1 MSAMNVNRLAVLAGV
16 VCSLWVSPVAAQG
29 SKFVPVSQLAV
40 DVVNLK
46 SGKSVRGAV
55 VKAGVNGSLT
65 MAVSREW
72 LEHAHPDL
80 YHTAV
85 SHEADLQKQAAE
97 QLRTRLKKQ
106 LQTPPNEPRL
116 VVFLKQELER
126 ADELLARGKPVK
138 PPQFLWVELEHDT
151 IARVTR
157 APADRQ
163 RVAMW
168 AWGERL
174 SNVETRD
181 AVDLNRELKQ
191 SKIDT
196 TAAPPDLSDRLA
208 PRLQD
213 DREWAARMAVVEY
226 VLAKPLDFQ
235 GTGDVLVRADAERK
249 LVDLAPVLSKVLTS
263 HVDSLLKD
271 LTGEGR
277 PPAAA
282 PANDSGWLKSAATEA
297 EAASIN
303 GLRATRVEVKV
314 DGNQASVQ
322 TAFAARMPNGAWEV
336 VWSHRETQDATKQRA
351 EAEAR
356 IVADPQVKQVLDAVK
371 SFGLGADDQVRQ
383 AIRFGAATM
392 AAQQAADARFFE
404 FRDRYLNHLDGPPLM
419 WSK

>member
-1 MSAMNVNRLAVLAGV
+1 MNVNRLAVFAV
-16 VCSLWVSPVAAQG
+16 VACSLLGSPAAAQG

-40 DVVNLK
+40 DVVSLK

-55 VKAGVNGSLT
+55 VKIEANGSLT

-72 LEHAHPDL
+72 LEHAYPDL

-85 SHEADLQKQAAE
+85 SHEADLQKKVAE
-97 QLRTRLKKQ
+97 QLQTRLKKQ
-106 LQTPPNEPRL
+106 LQSRPNEPRL
-116 VVFLKQELER
+116 VFFLKQELER
-126 ADELLARGKPVK
+126 AEALLARGKPAK
-138 PPQFLWVELEHDT
+138 PPQFLWLDVEHDT
-151 IARVTR
+151 IAKVTR

-181 AVDLNRELKQ
+181 AFDLNRELKQ
-191 SKIDT
+191 NKID
-196 TAAPPDLSDRLA
+196 ANASPPDLSDRLA

-213 DREWAARMAVVEY
+213 DREWSARMAVIEY

-235 GTGDVLVRADAERK
+235 GTGDVLVRADADRK

-263 HVDSLLKD
+263 QVDSLLKD

-277 PPAAA
+277 PPIAA
-282 PANDSGWLKSAATEA
+282 PANDSGWLKSATTEA
-297 EAASIN
+297 EADSIN

-314 DGNQASVQ
+314 DGNQATVQ
-322 TAFAARMPNGAWEV
+322 TAFAARMPNGTWEV

-351 EAEAR
+351 EAEAK
-356 IVADPQVKQVLDAVK
+356 IVGDPQVKQVLDAVK
-371 SFGLGADDQVRQ
+371 SFGLGAEDQVRQ

-404 FRDRYLNHLDGPPLM
+404 FRDRYVKQLDSPPLS
-419 WSK
+419 WTK